1 MSRPKVFPIY
11 VYCMMMKK
19 ENGEVHMKVFNAMEP
34 LVAEAIN
41 DNWSEFNL
49 PCKCEQCKNDVF
61 ALTLNN
67 IPPRYVSKDSGMA
80 YVRAQ
85 YFNKQ
90 MMANIY
96 VKIAEAVN
104 IVAKNPQCANFQRS

>member
-1 MSRPKVFPIY
+1 
-11 VYCMMMKK
+11 
-19 ENGEVHMKVFNAMEP
+19 MKVFNAMEP

-41 DNWSEFNL
+41 ENWSEYNL

-67 IPPRYVSKDSGMA
+67 LTPRYVSKDNGVA

-104 IVAKNPQCANFQRS
+104 IVAKNPQCENVKRS

>member
-1 MSRPKVFPIY
+1 
-11 VYCMMMKK
+11 
-19 ENGEVHMKVFNAMEP
+19 MKVFNAMEP

-41 DNWSEFNL
+41 ENWSEYSL

-61 ALTLNN
+61 AITLNN
-67 IPPRYVSKDSGMA
+67 LPPRYVAKETGMA

-90 MMANIY
+90 MMANLY
-96 VKIAEAVN
+96 VKIAEAVK
-104 IVAKNPQCANFQRS
+104 IVAKNPQCDNMKRS

>member
-1 MSRPKVFPIY
+1 MR
-11 VYCMMMKK
+11 
-19 ENGEVHMKVFNAMEP
+19 VFNAMEP

-41 DNWSEFNL
+41 ENWAEYNL

-67 IPPRYVSKDSGMA
+67 LKPRYVSKESGMA
-80 YVRAQ
+80 YVKAQ
-85 YFNKQ
+85 YFDKQ

-104 IVAKNPQCANFQRS
+104 IVAKNPQCDYMKGS